1 MSWAWPSSVPACLTN
16 SYKIIKRN
24 CTFQKLPSS
33 FQTIL
38 LLYLSYFIIIQ
49 YLFQTLSLQCTN
61 SNIAATAKCNRT
73 KHCKMI
79 WSLLVPTNIPKLT
92 KQPPGPSLLFC
103 WGAMNNLWSY
113 HLMTSDTEWRQK
125 PLFQNLP
132 GKQIHKKSS
141 VVTHSLAKEHYKL
154 LSLQIIIYLRNKTL
168 KCFTKHSFVQNNI

>member
-1 MSWAWPSSVPACLTN
+1 MWIQATENP
-16 SYKIIKRN
+16 IIIHHLFSNILFTKL
-24 CTFQKLPSS
+24 QIVIMAAIALKLPNQIFS
-33 FQTIL
+33 IL
-38 LLYLSYFIIIQ
+38 SLYLSYFIIIQ

-113 HLMTSDTEWRQK
+113 HLMTSDTEWHQI

-132 GKQIHKKSS
+132 GKQFRKKSP
-141 VVTHSLAKEHYKL
+141 VVSHSLAKEHYKL
-154 LSLQIIIYLRNKTL
+154 LSL
-168 KCFTKHSFVQNNI
+168 